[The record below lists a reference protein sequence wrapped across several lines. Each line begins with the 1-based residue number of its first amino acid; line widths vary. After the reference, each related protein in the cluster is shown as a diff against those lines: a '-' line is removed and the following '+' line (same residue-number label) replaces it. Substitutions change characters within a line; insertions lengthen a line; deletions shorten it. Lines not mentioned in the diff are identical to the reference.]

1 MSLRPASRVR
11 RLLLGWLLSFAAF
24 GLFAA
29 LIGAQSVIV
38 GTHTLSEMLLIVA
51 RTWLPWAVM
60 APPLF
65 MLVHLAPPEGPRRA
79 RALTL
84 HALCGLAALCAAFVW
99 SEFILTP
106 RGGPRRDEVRRTPPP
121 EEGRPEAPPPEP
133 PAKPPRV
140 MPVILGTPIVLAIF
154 GLAYAGHF
162 SRRAKERE
170 LKAAALREDMARAG
184 LRALRM
190 QLHPHFL
197 FNSLNAIAS
206 LIHGAPDKADEMT
219 VALAAFLRL
228 TLDTTDEQEIPLRRE
243 LEFTDLYLRIE
254 EIRFGG
260 RLRIVHEI
268 DNGTA
273 GALVPAFLLQPLVEN
288 SVRHGLAPRA
298 AVTVITIGA
307 TRAGDRLVL
316 RVADNGGGP
325 VAETPMR
332 EGIGL
337 SNTRAR
343 LEALYAGEAAL
354 AFRHDNGFIVEI
366 TLPFRPAA

>member
-1 MSLRPASRVR
+1 MSLPPASRFR
-11 RLLLGWLLSFAAF
+11 RLLLGWVLSFGAF

-65 MLVHLAPPEGPRRA
+65 MLVNLSPPEGPRRA

-84 HALCGLAALCAAFVW
+84 HALCGLTALCTAFVW
-99 SEFILTP
+99 SEFILRP
-106 RGGPRRDEVRRTPPP
+106 RSGPRQEEVRRSPAPPDGECPPP
-121 EEGRPEAPPPEP
+121 APPG
-133 PAKPPRV
+133 KPPRV
-140 MPVILGTPIVLAIF
+140 MPVILGTPILLAIF
-154 GLAYAGHF
+154 GLAYAGYF

-254 EIRFGG
+254 EIRFGD

-268 DNGTA
+268 GNGTA

-307 TRAGDRLVL
+307 MRAGDRLVL

-343 LEALYAGEAAL
+343 LEALYAGEATL
-354 AFRHDNGFIVEI
+354 AFRHDNGFVVEI